1 MLLLK
6 GDSQRLKKSA
16 FLERKRGRKGGN
28 KDLEMEERRRTGET
42 GRRRHGKSKTRIEKE
57 MKKRLFWGAVGC
69 ETGPFTPD

>member
-28 KDLEMEERRRTGET
+28 KGLEMEERRRTGET
-42 GRRRHGKSKTRIEKE
+42 GRRRRGKSKTRIEKE